1 MLHIWAC
8 PPNDSGTHTHTLQPR
23 RLGAHAQLYCVGQ
36 PNERKTQPPLK
47 YARTMVERETA
58 PTTLPPTSDSFSTG
72 ASQHGITL
80 SYW

>member
-8 PPNDSGTHTHTLQPR
+8 PPNDSGTHTHTLQPS

-47 YARTMVERETA
+47 YARATVERETS
-58 PTTLPPTSDSFSTG
+58 TTLPPPTPTQIS
-72 ASQHGITL
+72 AEL
-80 SYW
+80 RRE